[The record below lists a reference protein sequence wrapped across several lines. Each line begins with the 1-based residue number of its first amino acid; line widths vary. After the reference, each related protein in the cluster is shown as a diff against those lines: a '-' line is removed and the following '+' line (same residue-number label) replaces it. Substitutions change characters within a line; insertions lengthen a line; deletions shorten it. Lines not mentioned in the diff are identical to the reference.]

1 VLRGSA
7 QHCVKGNTT
16 EGEVTHMPIYEYQCN
31 QCKAVFDCVLL
42 KYDEQ
47 FKPECKKCGSAD
59 VQKLISRTRY
69 LSGPREDGLAECAE
83 KKMLSKLGS
92 NVSDSM
98 KQEIKQLSQT
108 AAKRGKKRF
117 EKMLDTGSSE
127 AEDY

>member
-1 VLRGSA
+1 MLSCNGE
-7 QHCVKGNTT
+7 HCVQVPAT
-16 EGEVTHMPIYEYQCN
+16 EGGLTYMPIYEYQCN

-47 FKPECKKCGSAD
+47 FKPECKTCGSVD

-69 LSGPREDGLAECAE
+69 LSGPREDGLASRVE
-83 KKMLSKLGS
+83 KKMLSKLGT
-92 NVSDSM
+92 NVSDNM

>member
-1 VLRGSA
+1 
-7 QHCVKGNTT
+7 
-16 EGEVTHMPIYEYQCN
+16 MPIYEYQCN

-47 FKPECKKCGSAD
+47 FKPECKTCGSAD

-69 LSGPREDGLAECAE
+69 LSGPREDGLASRVE
-83 KKMLSKLGS
+83 KKMLSKLGA

-98 KQEIKQLSQT
+98 KQEVKQLSQT
-108 AAKRGKKRF
+108 AAKRGKNRF